1 MASLIAQISGLQSSV
16 NEIKASIEKLAD
28 GHVTT
33 REFQAEAR
41 RRLDDS
47 EKDRRDLW
55 KKYNDMR
62 EQTDAS
68 LKAMREQTEASIEA
82 MDQRVDDAKAR
93 GDGAVLWVKLASAG
107 FGAVLIAVL
116 AALLHK

>member
-1 MASLIAQISGLQSSV
+1 MASLIAQISGLQGSV
-16 NEIKASIEKLAD
+16 NDIKASIEKLAD

-68 LKAMREQTEASIEA
+68 LEA
-82 MDQRVDDAKAR
+82 MGQRVDAAKAR
-93 GDGAVLWVKLASAG
+93 GDDAMLWLKLASAG
-107 FGAVLIAVL
+107 FGAVLIAML
-116 AALLHK
+116 GAFLRK